1 MEHDKSSYTSKPN
14 KPPINVEESVGIS
27 VEALSTLGLNVS
39 KDKDYLAELLAYT
52 YKRLVEGQD
61 RPGEPFVHLLIDND
75 FKLRAML
82 EKIDGREY
90 YGKKYPRFSNWHR
103 TQWTHNHNDL
113 RHTIKNIGHHNND
126 ANLKDLTINARLAL
140 NDGNSY
146 IEPLIH
152 FANKPF
158 DKGCIDIKD
167 VDKETQQEAFLK
179 EKIEYES
186 INPNFIMDTMDVASY
201 AMLTLHRR
209 IKGESNNI
217 NGVMIIPELG
227 RKNIIG
233 GSAVSIVHTVSSG
246 QLGLGW
252 SRGNS
257 SDGTGFGISIGLIR

>member
-90 YGKKYPRFSNWHR
+90 YSKKYPRFSNWHR

-126 ANLKDLTINARLAL
+126 ANLKDLQRVFNGMSRRASFVSGMENAVFDLKKDYAAYETEFNLFFPDIIN
-140 NDGNSY
+140 Y
-146 IEPLIH
+146 V
-152 FANKPF
+152 NK
-158 DKGCIDIKD
+158 I
-167 VDKETQQEAFLK
+167 L
-179 EKIEYES
+179 
-186 INPNFIMDTMDVASY
+186 
-201 AMLTLHRR
+201 
-209 IKGESNNI
+209 
-217 NGVMIIPELG
+217 
-227 RKNIIG
+227 
-233 GSAVSIVHTVSSG
+233 VSGIV
-246 QLGLGW
+246 
-252 SRGNS
+252 
-257 SDGTGFGISIGLIR
+257 